1 MLEPLFEADGAG
13 KISRTRGEDE
23 TGIFGWGQGR
33 DGHRGFRSA
42 RRHGRPLFPSQV
54 PSLRQEA
61 AIVPAHR
68 RRGGGDTFAIS
79 VVFYL
84 ASCVLLLILLVVN
97 G

>member
-1 MLEPLFEADGAG
+1 MKRVFSVGVRVGTDTAALGPRGDTGGLCSRRRFRLRDKRLPLSPRF
-13 KISRTRGEDE
+13 KKT
-23 TGIFGWGQGR
+23 
-33 DGHRGFRSA
+33 
-42 RRHGRPLFPSQV
+42 
-54 PSLRQEA
+54 
-61 AIVPAHR
+61 HR